1 MRGTVTKKRD
11 RWYICYY
18 TGKDAKGK
26 WKQKWEGSWDTKK
39 AAEKV
44 LRQRITEL
52 EETFE
57 RKGESS
63 TLKVYLQNWLDTYCA
78 ERLAPNTIRGYRVN
92 VEKHILPYIG
102 QIRLNDLK
110 PSDIQGL
117 YSKLLAQGLSG
128 TTVRYVH
135 NNLHRALSVAVRQ
148 QLLARNPADC
158 VEPPVIDHY
167 EAATL
172 NDKQVR
178 QLLTACRGTEIY
190 VPVLLAVTL
199 GLRRGETLGLQW
211 QDVDWQQ
218 STVSVRRSASFHDG
232 HMVMGS
238 TKTRS
243 SRRTLLLP
251 AGVACELRE
260 AGNGCLPNQLVCCR
274 ADGSPLTTNAL
285 YHQFAEVLERS
296 GLPHIRFHDLR
307 HTYATLMLRNGVPA
321 KIASSI
327 LGHSSIGITLNT
339 YSHVVTEMQQGA
351 VGVMDGILNGPC

>member
-18 TGKDAKGK
+18 IGKDAKGK

-63 TLKVYLQNWLDTYCA
+63 TLKVYLQNWLDTYCT

-92 VEKHILPYIG
+92 VEKHIAPYIG

-148 QLLARNPADC
+148 QLLTRNPADC

-178 QLLTACRGTEIY
+178 QLLTACRDTSVQHGCDSHQCRVQCI
-190 VPVLLAVTL
+190 PHPLHGLAHNGFS
-199 GLRRGETLGLQW
+199 GLRVR
-211 QDVDWQQ
+211 
-218 STVSVRRSASFHDG
+218 VRRHIHRRAGYHADADAPQKCGQVHLYLTPFPY
-232 HMVMGS
+232 S
-238 TKTRS
+238 TS
-243 SRRTLLLP
+243 ISRR
-251 AGVACELRE
+251 RE
-260 AGNGCLPNQLVCCR
+260 KNTRCFLPNRPQAR
-274 ADGSPLTTNAL
+274 YNN
-285 YHQFAEVLERS
+285 
-296 GLPHIRFHDLR
+296 I
-307 HTYATLMLRNGVPA
+307 
-321 KIASSI
+321 
-327 LGHSSIGITLNT
+327 
-339 YSHVVTEMQQGA
+339 
-351 VGVMDGILNGPC
+351 